1 MRSDGRIVGSVGAG
15 FGHTS
20 FGEDGTDGG
29 VLWCTSGRGDGVSL
43 LCWVEVTQKMLKP
56 WFAVLTL
63 AVTTGAVVGLILWQN
78 APLVIAI
85 PTSKLFWMQ
94 LALLVIIFVGMPL
107 LSSHL
112 RRQMESDEEKAHD
125 AGRRAFN
132 LPRGSIRAMLALF
145 SIGSF
150 VNVLALG
157 PGVIP
162 DAYFDQVVTAFGTL
176 SGTILGFY
184 FGGRTANPPPP
195 GGTPGG

>member
-1 MRSDGRIVGSVGAG
+1 MNRIW
-15 FGHTS
+15 TS
-20 FGEDGTDGG
+20 I
-29 VLWCTSGRGDGVSL
+29 LI
-43 LCWVEVTQKMLKP
+43 
-56 WFAVLTL
+56 FA
-63 AVTTGAVVGLILWQN
+63 AVMVAVVVVIMYQKT
-78 APLVIAI
+78 PLVIGV

-94 LALLVIIFVGMPL
+94 LILVVIVFVVMPAL
-107 LSSHL
+107 SWQL
-112 RRQMESDEEKAHD
+112 RIEMKSTEETSASD

-184 FGGRTANPPPP
+184 FGGRTANPPP
-195 GGTPGG
+195 GTGSPN

>member
-1 MRSDGRIVGSVGAG
+1 
-15 FGHTS
+15 
-20 FGEDGTDGG
+20 
-29 VLWCTSGRGDGVSL
+29 
-43 LCWVEVTQKMLKP
+43 MLK
-56 WFAVLTL
+56 AAISIL
-63 AVTTGAVVGLILWQN
+63 AVGLVTAAVVALVVWQR
-78 APLVIAI
+78 APLIIAI

-94 LALLVIIFVGMPL
+94 LVLLLVIFVGMPL

-112 RRQMESDEEKAHD
+112 RRQMESHEHNTND

-162 DAYFDQVVTAFGTL
+162 DEYFDQVVTAFGTL

-195 GGTPGG
+195 PPTERG